1 MECKKIEICK
11 LFIYIFNQAARM
23 NSDTKENW
31 DDEDVEVAEIH
42 QEEYND
48 DDIIK
53 IITSEEMRKQTE
65 DYNVDDDSNF
75 DYDKGRWGIEDYEF
89 YEDKNKWGIED
100 YDEGKCQWG
109 SKNSNPR
116 YEDSEDD
123 DAFDDELEQYDKKLG
138 LYMALR

>member
-1 MECKKIEICK
+1 
-11 LFIYIFNQAARM
+11 M
-23 NSDTKENW
+23 NSDIKENW
-31 DDEDVEVAEIH
+31 DDEDVEVEEIH
-42 QEEYND
+42 PEEYND
-48 DDIIK
+48 ADIIK

-75 DYDKGRWGIEDYEF
+75 DYDKGQWGIEDDEF

-100 YDEGKCQWG
+100 YDEN
-109 SKNSNPR
+109 KNSTPH

>member
-1 MECKKIEICK
+1 MSA
-11 LFIYIFNQAARM
+11 N
-23 NSDTKENW
+23 TKENW

-42 QEEYND
+42 PEEYND
-48 DDIIK
+48 ADIIK

-75 DYDKGRWGIEDYEF
+75 DYDKGRWGIEDDEF
-89 YEDKNKWGIED
+89 YEDKNQWGIED

-109 SKNSNPR
+109 GKNSNPH